1 MAVTGGKGSSMND
14 LKADLVAQERAAK
27 VTWALAEGERL
38 NVQDVADYVGL
49 TRRGALFMM
58 NKLARAIPITL
69 DGAGRWVRMDKLAPE
84 DAPTLTKR
92 VKRYRGK

>member
-27 VTWALAEGERL
+27 VAWALAEGERL

-49 TRRGALFMM
+49 TRTGAYRMM
-58 NKLARAIPITL
+58 YKLARAIPITI

-84 DAPTLTKR
+84 AAPNLTKR
-92 VKRYRGK
+92 VRRHPQK